1 MAKKHT
7 PNIIVKTT
15 PHGKVIAVELQQ
27 INLPVFEEKIFS
39 GRPWVR
45 YGSDNLYPEFLQ
57 MLANRSSLHGA
68 IVRSKVD
75 YAFGK
80 GIDGSDVNNA
90 SLSKHFISHPNGEDS
105 LDEIYRRLI
114 YDYVLYGAF
123 AINVIWSDDHTEI
136 AQIYHTD
143 IAKLR
148 SGYADEMGKVN
159 SYYYSNQW
167 LKGGAQEVAEIP
179 AFDTATRDGSQIL
192 YVKDYSPS
200 SRYYALPSY
209 VGALNSIATDCE
221 ITNFHLSH
229 LKNGMSP
236 SKMITFTEGTPTD
249 EEEKA
254 IMEQIENLYT
264 GSDNSGKF
272 MLSFVNSPENAPKVD
287 TLGADNLGDQFIQ
300 LEASVLQQILSGH
313 RVTSPLLVGIR
324 TENNGLGSNTDEIY
338 TAYTLFYNTVIK
350 PIQDKVIGVLNDL
363 LKYTH
368 KYNGGVLK
376 ATSNTPVEFTWSEN
390 ILMQIMTKDE
400 MRARIGLPP
409 IGQSNSDNVQA
420 DSSATNENEENPQ
433 ANI

>member
-1 MAKKHT
+1 MSKIK
-7 PNIIVKTT
+7 PPKIVVSKTS
-15 PHGKVIAVELQQ
+15 HGKVIAVELQQ
-27 INLPVFEEKIFS
+27 VNLPVFEEKIMS

-45 YGSDNLYPEFLQ
+45 YGSDNLFPEFLQ
-57 MLANRSSLHGA
+57 MLASRSALHGA
-68 IVRSKVD
+68 IVRSKID

-80 GIDGSDVNNA
+80 GIDDSEVNNA
-90 SLSKHFISHPNGEDS
+90 SLSKHFITHPNGEES
-105 LDEIYRRLI
+105 LDEIYRKLI
-114 YDYVLYGAF
+114 YDYVLYGSF
-123 AINVIWSDDHTEI
+123 AVNVIWSDDGTEI

-148 SGYADEMGKVN
+148 SGYADEKGRVN
-159 SYYYSNQW
+159 TYYYSNQW
-167 LKGGAQEVAEIP
+167 LKGGAQEVAEIA
-179 AFDTATRDGSQIL
+179 AFDTATREGSQIL
-192 YVKDYSPS
+192 YTKDYSPS
-200 SRYYALPSY
+200 SKYYALPSY

-236 SKMITFTEGTPTD
+236 SKMITFTEGEPTE

-254 IMEQIENLYT
+254 IMAQIENLYT

-272 MLSFVNSPENAPKVD
+272 MLSFVNDPEHAPKVD

-300 LEASVLQQILSGH
+300 LEDSVLQQILSGH

-324 TENNGLGSNTDEIY
+324 SGNNGLGSNTDELY

-350 PIQDKVIGVLNDL
+350 PIQDKVLGVLNTI

-368 KYNGGVLK
+368 KYNGGQLK

-390 ILMQIMTKDE
+390 ILSQIMTKDE

-409 IGQSNSDNVQA
+409 VSQTSADDINA
-420 DSSATNENEENPQ
+420 DSNATDTD
-433 ANI
+433 NI